1 MIAGKNIF
9 YGPSLSTGQREL
21 GPSYIDTA
29 PFVRLNGIV
38 SGPSGL
44 EATLWDMYH
53 NWDYRIS
60 PRSLGGFQVEATYVL
75 GGRKRTDSERSGK
88 TLALRDS
95 DGAIIDEWLIV
106 RVDPRE
112 VILRDDVKGKYY
124 ALHMGDYLSS
134 RKELSSAD
142 LEALGIKPEPG
153 KDKLKPTVIDPD
165 NP

>member
-1 MIAGKNIF
+1 MPRNAPPCCRKKPVEVPPLLTRTDAQYAMIAGKNIF

-38 SGPSGL
+38 SGPNGL

-60 PRSLGGFQVEATYVL
+60 PRSLGGFQVEAYYVL

-88 TLALRDS
+88 TLAAARFRRR
-95 DGAIIDEWLIV
+95 GH
-106 RVDPRE
+106 R
-112 VILRDDVKGKYY
+112 
-124 ALHMGDYLSS
+124 
-134 RKELSSAD
+134 
-142 LEALGIKPEPG
+142 
-153 KDKLKPTVIDPD
+153 
-165 NP
+165 